1 MFFLTD
7 FSNCSDNDI
16 QVDAWRASGWN
27 LVESAEAQTFVLS
40 PNNNK
45 VIKKKK
51 KMPSSQIGTAVYDD
65 NSQNLTK
72 QSEKQKVA
80 AVMRKKALA
89 EAKQKLRETQQ
100 TRKDTNDSPCSDALM
115 EVLSD
120 GNEAMEQEADEDTSH
135 KKVHRK
141 KTKKEGGRATQ
152 EFKDFSEKEILDF
165 EEAKKLILANRN
177 CGLRVLREKRHV
189 TLPYHLIGANIL
201 KSCEFI
207 AKMTVGKYR
216 SKVGGVVVSF
226 GSVRLASLPRIIDDQ
241 NVLHVDI
248 FITQAVFKPI
258 VGHTYEAR
266 VTHIAEDFIS
276 ALILEAISINTPLDG
291 KIGAK
296 LKGKQCLELR

>member
-1 MFFLTD
+1 MFL
-7 FSNCSDNDI
+7 I
-16 QVDAWRASGWN
+16 LQ
-27 LVESAEAQTFVLS
+27 
-40 PNNNK
+40 
-45 VIKKKK
+45 
-51 KMPSSQIGTAVYDD
+51 
-65 NSQNLTK
+65 
-72 QSEKQKVA
+72 
-80 AVMRKKALA
+80 
-89 EAKQKLRETQQ
+89 
-100 TRKDTNDSPCSDALM
+100 

-152 EFKDFSEKEILDF
+152 EFKDFSEPDDEKKQDSRSYRKKARGMNLSRTKEILDF